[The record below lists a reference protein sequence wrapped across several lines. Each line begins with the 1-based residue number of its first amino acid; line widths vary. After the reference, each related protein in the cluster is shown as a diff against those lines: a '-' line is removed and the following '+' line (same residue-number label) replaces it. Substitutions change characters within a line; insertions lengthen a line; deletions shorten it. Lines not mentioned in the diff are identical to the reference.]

1 MFRDWMA
8 HLCGHCLAL
17 RDEHG
22 HAARLVTNY
31 DGLLV
36 SVLTEAQEPEASPRR
51 KAGPCALRG
60 FKGAEVVAARAEG
73 ARLAAAVSL
82 LLAAGRTR
90 DHIADGDGVFAR
102 RAPAM
107 LAERVSAR
115 WDRAGGR
122 TAEALRFDPSTLR
135 EAVARQTV
143 LESTPGLPLLALLE
157 PTETAVAAAFAH
169 TAVLAGKPGNAAPLA
184 EAGRFFGRLAH
195 LLDAVEDLP
204 EDHATGAFNP
214 LLATG
219 TPLREARRQADAA
232 RRGLRLA
239 LADTEFASRE
249 LVEALFLGET
259 RRAVQRAFDGHP
271 FAVFDD
277 RPWTPDADPAEWA
290 AALAARAAAP
300 RKGHGH
306 RHGHEHTDSC
316 AHRTPKS
323 PRASLTDQLDGTLQL
338 LRVDGSTWTPAVAPV
353 LHLDEI
359 TARPATATGPHLG
372 SAHPDEAGALPVAA
386 PGPRVGPALPG
397 GGAAL
402 PEHRVD
408 PALPGDGIGARPVG
422 VPGPRVGP
430 ALPGDGAARTDGIS
444 ARHAQGPPEGG
455 PYGQQA
461 PQGFGPAQGGAYA
474 QQGVPAWQGD
484 GQAGGYPPPP
494 PNSPPPGGPYPPPGA
509 PLPPGFHPKRGR
521 RPGCGPELCLAG
533 AAVGCTCGLWRP
545 EWSEYHHAD
554 CTERCVC
561 SRCDCGNCDCSG
573 CGDCCSCCGGDGGDD
588 GGCCDG
594 CDCCDCGCD
603 CNC

>member
-90 DHIADGDGVFAR
+90 DHIADGDGIFAR
-102 RAPAM
+102 RAPAA

-143 LESTPGLPLLALLE
+143 LENTPGLSLPALLE

-204 EDHATGAFNP
+204 EDHESGAFNP

-219 TPLREARRQADAA
+219 TSLREARRHADAA
-232 RRGLRLA
+232 RHGLRLA
-239 LADTEFASRE
+239 LAETDFASRE
-249 LVEALFLGET
+249 LVEALLLGET

-290 AALAARAAAP
+290 EALAALAARP
-300 RKGHGH
+300 RH
-306 RHGHEHTDSC
+306 RHGHDREHRESC
-316 AHRTPKS
+316 AHRTPRS
-323 PRASLTDQLDGTLQL
+323 PRAELADQVGGTLQI
-338 LRVDGSTWTPAVAPV
+338 LRVDGSVWTPAVAPV
-353 LHLDEI
+353 LRLDQ
-359 TARPATATGPHLG
+359 A
-372 SAHPDEAGALPVAA
+372 AA
-386 PGPRVGPALPG
+386 PG
-397 GGAAL
+397 
-402 PEHRVD
+402 D
-408 PALPGDGIGARPVG
+408 PAAPAPGAGRAVPAIAAHHPQEPPPGA
-422 VPGPRVGP
+422 
-430 ALPGDGAARTDGIS
+430 
-444 ARHAQGPPEGG
+444 
-455 PYGQQA
+455 PYY
-461 PQGFGPAQGGAYA
+461 PQGGHPPQPGQYPQGGYPQGAPYPP
-474 QQGVPAWQGD
+474 QGVPAGHAH
-484 GQAGGYPPPP
+484 AGSPPPP
-494 PNSPPPGGPYPPPGA
+494 PPHVPSSAKGPYPPPGS
-509 PLPPGFHPKRGR
+509 PLPPGFRPRR
-521 RPGCGPELCLAG
+521 QRPGCGPELCLAG
-533 AAVGCTCGLWRP
+533 ALVGCTCGLWRP
-545 EWSEYHHAD
+545 EWSEYHQAD
-554 CTERCVC
+554 CTDRCAC
-561 SRCDCGNCDCSG
+561 GRCDCGNCDCSG
-573 CGDCCSCCGGDGGDD
+573 CCDCCSCGGDGDAGGSD
-588 GGCCDG
+588 GCCDG